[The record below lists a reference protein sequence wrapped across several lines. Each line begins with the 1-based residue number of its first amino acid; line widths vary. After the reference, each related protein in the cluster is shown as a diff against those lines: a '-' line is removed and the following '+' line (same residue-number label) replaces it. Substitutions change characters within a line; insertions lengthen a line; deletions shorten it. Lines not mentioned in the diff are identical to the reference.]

1 MYFFRL
7 CTNDNIN
14 IFFGQFS
21 HLFHIIWD
29 FIQLKLSIS
38 IQIYK
43 IWVYRSI
50 ENCTKQTI
58 ERILTLKAQTIEKF
72 LLK

>member
-21 HLFHIIWD
+21 GMRHVTNSKYFNKN
-29 FIQLKLSIS
+29 FIKFGSTE
-38 IQIYK
+38 
-43 IWVYRSI
+43 V
-50 ENCTKQTI
+50 ENSTKQTI